1 MNPIR
6 IDTNICRYL
15 PDWYKPVGEYQ
26 ELCNI
31 GTTCLEELAEAIHA
45 VKENFFFTTM
55 TEGGIEEWEAVFGIV
70 PNPATEDIEFRRARV
85 LNRIST
91 KPPFTLGLLYQKLDE
106 LIGPGLWTVTVDYP
120 NYTLYI
126 EAAAQDVNWAGE
138 ISYTI
143 NMIKPA
149 HIVYTNRPF
158 VRSGLLLSESI
169 SHALRTYNY
178 KLGSW
183 ALGALPFA
191 TDTDLGVIKLP
202 ETPSVQAQLLN
213 DTANFVLGDIASA
226 QLNGSIAVASIN
238 KSQSG
243 STVTVEYTVTEAMT
257 TEITAV
263 ALLDSEGNALTSA
276 NIYVPVSGQVVM
288 KHVIPV
294 AEGVVNDGG

>member
-1 MNPIR
+1 MNPIQF
-6 IDTNICRYL
+6 DPELLQYL
-15 PDWYKPVGEYQ
+15 PTWYKPIQEYQ
-26 ELCNI
+26 QLCQTESQELE
-31 GTTCLEELAEAIHA
+31 LLAEAMHA
-45 VKENFFFTTM
+45 VKDNFYFQTM
-55 TEGGIEEWEAVFGIV
+55 TESGVEEWEQVFGIV
-70 PNPATEDIEFRRARV
+70 PNLSTEDLEFRRARV

-91 KPPFTLGLLYQKLDE
+91 KPPFTLGFLYRKLDE
-106 LIGPGLWTVTVDYP
+106 LIGPGEWTVTVDYP

-126 EAAAQDVNWAGE
+126 EAAAQDVNWSGE

-143 NMIKPA
+143 NKIKPA
-149 HIVYTNRPF
+149 HIAYINRPF
-158 VRSGLLLSESI
+158 VRSGLLLSETV
-169 SHALRTYNY
+169 SHAQRAYNY
-178 KLGSW
+178 VLGSW
-183 ALGALPFA
+183 QLGVLPFA

-263 ALLDSEGNALTSA
+263 TLLDSEGNALTSA

-288 KHVIPV
+288 KHIIPV